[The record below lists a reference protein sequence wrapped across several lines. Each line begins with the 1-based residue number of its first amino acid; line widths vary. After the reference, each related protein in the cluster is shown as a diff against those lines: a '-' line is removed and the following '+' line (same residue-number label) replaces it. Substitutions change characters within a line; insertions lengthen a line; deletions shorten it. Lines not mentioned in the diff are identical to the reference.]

1 MTFEEAVN
9 APRLHIEN
17 LQGALRAQCEPGLDT
32 SLFTPQF
39 VVRLFER
46 PDMYVGAIKLATL
59 DKHHRLHAVA
69 DERRPGSVEIV

>member
-1 MTFEEAVN
+1 MTFEEGVN

-17 LQGALRAQCEPGLDT
+17 LQGALRAQCEPGIDT
-32 SLFTPQF
+32 SLLAPQF
-39 VVRLFER
+39 VVRPFDR
-46 PDMYVGAIKLATL
+46 PDMYFGAIKLATL